1 MNGKNKRGLRDE
13 RVQMDTSN
21 IAVAAANATLGYAC
35 GGADNGRKKDL
46 ADRGI
51 GQYGELI
58 LAENRRDCIV

>member
-1 MNGKNKRGLRDE
+1 MRDE
-13 RVQMDTSN
+13 RVQMDTGN
-21 IAVAAANATLGYAC
+21 IAVAAANVILGHAC
-35 GGADNGRKKDL
+35 GGADDGRKKDL